1 MKGSCSVLG
10 MSGLALSFYLCLLLF
25 VHPRP
30 YPHVVLSIAGVWK
43 GLWVKCPFTPH
54 LFGPW
59 SLLSQGQELTDN
71 DSFTLNNYSSSWI
84 WLGI

>member
-1 MKGSCSVLG
+1 
-10 MSGLALSFYLCLLLF
+10 MSGLALYFYLCLLLF

-30 YPHVVLSIAGVWK
+30 YPLTFVLSIAGDGRVC
-43 GLWVKCPFTPH
+43 GLHVPLPPTF
-54 LFGPW
+54 LGPW

-71 DSFTLNNYSSSWI
+71 DFSILNNYSSSWI